1 MDTLDRPDP
10 GVTQERIVGTGSLE
24 QVEIFQLEEAERSQQ
39 SQQSQQDQ
47 QTSISPLRAAM
58 RRFLRDKRAVFC
70 LGVLLFLIVGSFVFP
85 LFYQHL
91 GPQIHDSLTGKLVG
105 PEKYHQAQQVEIV
118 FNDHPGE
125 LFPLGPN
132 SLRYPLGT
140 DYDGRDLLARI
151 MAGLN
156 ISIELA
162 ILVEVFDVL
171 IGVTLGTLAGWY
183 GGWLGLVID
192 RFTDV
197 VFAFPGLLLVILIG
211 ASLGPVADGLFPTNP
226 VFGRLLL
233 LTLALGILAW
243 PLMMRFVRGRTLEL
257 KEQQFIEA
265 ARTAGGSDRAIILR
279 HIVPNL
285 MNIVV
290 VASTLDILNT
300 IIGEA
305 GISLLGAGLQP
316 PAASLGIMISDGI
329 GRIYTSWTELFWPC
343 MVLVVLVICFSFVGD
358 GVRDAFD
365 PRTKD

>member
-10 GVTQERIVGTGSLE
+10 AITPERIVGTGSLE
-24 QVEIFQLEEAERSQQ
+24 QVEIFELEEDERSQLARQ
-39 SQQSQQDQ
+39 AQQDQ
-47 QTSISPLRAAM
+47 KTSISPLRAAL
-58 RRFLRDKRAVFC
+58 RRFLRDKRAVLC

-85 LFYQHL
+85 PIYQHL
-91 GPQIHDSLTGKLVG
+91 GPQIHDSLTGKLIG
-105 PEKYHQAQQVEIV
+105 PEKYHQPQQVEIV

-125 LFPLGPN
+125 FFPLGAN

-162 ILVEVFDVL
+162 ILVEVFDIL
-171 IGVTLGTLAGWY
+171 IGMTLGTLAGWY
-183 GGWLGLVID
+183 GGWLGLMID
-192 RFTDV
+192 RFTDI

-211 ASLGPVADGLFPTNP
+211 ASLGPIFDLLFHGA

-265 ARTAGGSDRAIILR
+265 ARTAGGTDRAIILR

-290 VASTLDILNT
+290 VAATLDVLNT

-329 GRIYTSWTELFWPC
+329 GRIYQSWTELFWPC
-343 MVLVVLVICFSFVGD
+343 LVLVIIVICFSFVGD

>member
-10 GVTQERIVGTGSLE
+10 GVSQVRIVGTGSLE
-24 QVEIFQLEEAERSQQ
+24 QVEIFQLEEAERG
-39 SQQSQQDQ
+39 QQDQ
-47 QTSISPLRAAM
+47 QDQQASVSPLRAAL

-85 LFYQHL
+85 LIYQHL
-91 GPQIHDSLTGKLVG
+91 GPQIHDSLTGKLIG
-105 PEKYHQAQQVEIV
+105 PETYHQAQQVEIV

-125 LFPLGPN
+125 LFPLGWN

-162 ILVEVFDVL
+162 ILVEVFDIL

-183 GGWLGLVID
+183 GGWLGLLID
-192 RFTDV
+192 RFTDI
-197 VFAFPGLLLVILIG
+197 VFAFPGLLLVILVG
-211 ASLGPVADGLFPTNP
+211 ASLGPLFDRLFNGA

-265 ARTAGGSDRAIILR
+265 ARSAGGTDRTIILR

-343 MVLVVLVICFSFVGD
+343 MVLVIIVICFSFVGD

>member
-1 MDTLDRPDP
+1 MDTVERPDP
-10 GVTQERIVGTGSLE
+10 AVTQERIVGTGSLE
-24 QVEIFQLEEAERSQQ
+24 QVEIFQLEEAERSQLI
-39 SQQSQQDQ
+39 QQGQQEQ
-47 QTSISPLRAAM
+47 KTSISPLRAAL

-70 LGVLLFLIVGSFVFP
+70 LGVLLLLIVGSFVFP
-85 LFYQHL
+85 LIYQHL
-91 GPQIHDSLTGKLVG
+91 GPQLHDSLTGKLVG

-118 FNDHPGE
+118 YNDHPGE

-211 ASLGPVADGLFPTNP
+211 ASLGPLADGLFPTNP

-243 PLMMRFVRGRTLEL
+243 PLMVRFVRGRTLEL

-265 ARTAGGSDRAIILR
+265 PRTAGGGDRAPLPPPLGADLI
-279 HIVPNL
+279 
-285 MNIVV
+285 NIGV
-290 VASTLDILNT
+290 VASTPDLFDT
-300 IIGEA
+300 IICQTG
-305 GISLLGAGLQP
+305 
-316 PAASLGIMISDGI
+316 
-329 GRIYTSWTELFWPC
+329 
-343 MVLVVLVICFSFVGD
+343 
-358 GVRDAFD
+358 
-365 PRTKD
+365 